1 MREGV
6 RRMGHGGGTGAED
19 ALRQRYMAALE
30 AFLDKARPDPNV
42 LAVVVGGSLA
52 YDVLWEKSDIDVTVV
67 VRDQMLRNESYSID
81 EDGIAINL
89 SVTTRSDFRRGLER
103 MEGGSFGQAY
113 FAKGRMVYSTD
124 PSLEEFFEENR
135 AIGEEDAALSV
146 MSMAGMLI
154 SDLEKSRK
162 WLVARRDPQYAQYYL
177 IRCAETVAV
186 MELCLRGEPA
196 SRTAIQK
203 AAALEPELMRRV
215 YTLPMSRLY
224 TAGEVEEAQRGL
236 EAYLERHIGVIA
248 RPVLAF
254 LADGELKTGTLIG
267 RHFHEDIHFLIMVF
281 DWLAE
286 KGVIERAAR
295 TIRITPKGRQV
306 FEEIGYLYAGPV

>member
-1 MREGV
+1 MDHIDGS
-6 RRMGHGGGTGAED
+6 GAED

-30 AFLDKARPDPNV
+30 VFLDKVRPDPNV

-67 VRDQMLRNESYSID
+67 VRDQLLRNESYSID
-81 EDGIAINL
+81 EDGIVLNL
-89 SVTTRSDFRRGLER
+89 SMTTRSDFRRGLER

-113 FAKGRMVYSTD
+113 FAKGRMVYSVD

-135 AIGEEDAALSV
+135 TIGVEDAALSV
-146 MSMAGMLI
+146 MGMAGMLI

-177 IRCAETVAV
+177 ILCAETVAV

-196 SRTAIQK
+196 SRAAIQK
-203 AAALEPELMRRV
+203 AMAFDPDLMHRV
-215 YTLPMSRLY
+215 YTVPMSRLY
-224 TAGEVEEAQRGL
+224 ISEEIEEAQRGL
-236 EAYLERHIGVIA
+236 EAYLERNIDVIS

-254 LADGELKTGTLIG
+254 LADGELKTGTLIS
-267 RHFHEDIHFLIMVF
+267 RHFHEDIHFLILVF
-281 DWLAE
+281 DWLVE